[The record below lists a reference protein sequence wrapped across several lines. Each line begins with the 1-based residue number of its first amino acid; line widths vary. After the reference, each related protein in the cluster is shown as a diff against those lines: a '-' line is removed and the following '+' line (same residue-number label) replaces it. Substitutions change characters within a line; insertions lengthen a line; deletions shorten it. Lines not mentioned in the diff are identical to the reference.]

1 MATYLREKYAARP
14 PDAIVVAAEGALE
27 FFLRHRE
34 QLFPGTPI
42 VHMAVSRSNLP
53 KLPALPADVVGV
65 PIEYDFSG
73 TIEQALTW
81 HPKARRL
88 VIVTGTSG
96 QDREWEARLRK
107 EVPRVAG
114 RVTVE
119 FLAGLPTGA
128 VLDRLRGLGKDAVV
142 FTPGYFQDGEGR
154 VFNPREAAELIA
166 GAAGAPVYAPFDTFL
181 GTGVVGGRMP
191 TYRALGRQAAEVVT
205 ELLGGATP
213 SSLRLPELAATEL
226 HIDWR
231 QARRWGIAEREV
243 PAGAVWHFREP
254 TFWQSHRT
262 AAIVAIVTFLV
273 QAGLIAALLVE
284 RRLRRQ
290 TAAALEESKERMTL
304 AARAAELSM
313 WGWDATGDR
322 VWTTEPSSVQ
332 PTGLRQALEA
342 VHPADRETVEHAV
355 RRAVADGADLDVEYR
370 RLGPDGE
377 VRWVVTRGRADGGGH
392 GQRLLGVTLDIT
404 SRKLAEQ
411 QADRDRT
418 ALRHMTRV
426 SMLGQLSASIAHQMN
441 QPLAAILG
449 NAEAVQKILGR
460 EPIDLTELRAI
471 CDDIVSEDLR
481 AVEVIRH
488 LRTLFR
494 RRSELQL
501 ESIDLNRL
509 VHETFDL
516 VRSDFLARQVHVVT
530 ELDPSLP
537 TVDGDRVQ
545 MQQVLLNLILNAAD
559 AVSGNGER
567 DRRVSV
573 RTETADPGARI
584 LVADNGPGI
593 PPDSLT
599 KVFEPFWSTK
609 PAGIGMGL
617 AICKSIVATH
627 NGSLTASNGPGT
639 GATFCVTL
647 PRRPEA

>member
-1 MATYLREKYAARP
+1 
-14 PDAIVVAAEGALE
+14 
-27 FFLRHRE
+27 
-34 QLFPGTPI
+34 
-42 VHMAVSRSNLP
+42 
-53 KLPALPADVVGV
+53 
-65 PIEYDFSG
+65 
-73 TIEQALTW
+73 
-81 HPKARRL
+81 
-88 VIVTGTSG
+88 
-96 QDREWEARLRK
+96 
-107 EVPRVAG
+107 
-114 RVTVE
+114 
-119 FLAGLPTGA
+119 
-128 VLDRLRGLGKDAVV
+128 
-142 FTPGYFQDGEGR
+142 
-154 VFNPREAAELIA
+154 
-166 GAAGAPVYAPFDTFL
+166 
-181 GTGVVGGRMP
+181 MP
-191 TYRALGRQAAEVVT
+191 TFRALGRQAAGIVT
-205 ELLGGATP
+205 QLLGGAAP
-213 SSLRLPELAATEL
+213 SSLRLPELASTEL

-243 PAGAVWHFREP
+243 PAGAIWHFREP
-254 TFWQSHRT
+254 TFWQAHRT

-313 WGWDATGDR
+313 WVWDATGDR
-322 VWTTEPSSVQ
+322 LWTPDLARRPAPS
-332 PTGLRQALEA
+332 GLRQALEA
-342 VHPADRETVEHAV
+342 VHPADREAVEHAV

-377 VRWVVTRGRADGGGH
+377 VRWVVTRGRAEDGD

-404 SRKLAEQ
+404 PRKLAEL
-411 QADRDRT
+411 QAERDRT

-460 EPIDLTELRAI
+460 EPIDLAELRAI

-501 ESIDLNRL
+501 EPIDLNRL
-509 VHETFDL
+509 VHETLDL
-516 VRSDFLARQVHVVT
+516 VRSDFLARQVRVVT

-567 DRRVSV
+567 DRTVSV
-573 RTETADPGARI
+573 RTETADSGARI

-593 PPDSLT
+593 PPDSLK

-627 NGSLTASNGPGT
+627 NGSLTASNGPGA

-647 PRRPEA
+647 PLRPEA

>member
-1 MATYLREKYAARP
+1 MSSAAACR
-14 PDAIVVAAEGALE
+14 
-27 FFLRHRE
+27 
-34 QLFPGTPI
+34 
-42 VHMAVSRSNLP
+42 RS
-53 KLPALPADVVGV
+53 
-65 PIEYDFSG
+65 E
-73 TIEQALTW
+73 
-81 HPKARRL
+81 
-88 VIVTGTSG
+88 
-96 QDREWEARLRK
+96 
-107 EVPRVAG
+107 
-114 RVTVE
+114 
-119 FLAGLPTGA
+119 
-128 VLDRLRGLGKDAVV
+128 
-142 FTPGYFQDGEGR
+142 
-154 VFNPREAAELIA
+154 
-166 GAAGAPVYAPFDTFL
+166 
-181 GTGVVGGRMP
+181 
-191 TYRALGRQAAEVVT
+191 ALGRQAAGIVT
-205 ELLGGATP
+205 ELLGGAAP
-213 SSLRLPELAATEL
+213 SSLRLPELASTEL

-243 PAGAVWHFREP
+243 PAGTVWHFREP
-254 TFWQSHRT
+254 TFWQAHRT

-322 VWTTEPSSVQ
+322 VWTPEPSSAQ
-332 PTGLRQALEA
+332 PSGLRQALEA
-342 VHPADRETVEHAV
+342 VHPADREAVEHAV

-377 VRWVVTRGRADGGGH
+377 VRWVVTRGRADSGEH

-404 SRKLAEQ
+404 PRKLAEQ
-411 QADRDRT
+411 QADQDRT

-460 EPIDLTELRAI
+460 EPIDLAELRAI

-501 ESIDLNRL
+501 EPIDLNRL
-509 VHETFDL
+509 VHETLDL
-516 VRSDFLARQVHVVT
+516 VRSDFLARQVRVVT

-559 AVSGNGER
+559 AVSGNGEH
-567 DRRVSV
+567 DRTVSV
-573 RTETADPGARI
+573 RTETADAGARDPGRRQWSRHTAGQSDEGVRAV
-584 LVADNGPGI
+584 LEHEACGDRHGARDLSVDRRHAQRQPDGVQRSGSRGDVLRHLARAPRGMSADAATETVFVVDDDAGVLKALSACCEPRAGKSRPSI
-593 PPDSLT
+593 PPKRFSL
-599 KVFEPFWSTK
+599 
-609 PAGIGMGL
+609 AR
-617 AICKSIVATH
+617 
-627 NGSLTASNGPGT
+627 
-639 GATFCVTL
+639 TL
-647 PRRPEA
+647 PRRGVSSST